1 MGPAFFPTGDGKTRL
16 GAGLAERAGLAEQD
30 WAWLG
35 MVTLDMSFLSWTL
48 VVSGGAEL
56 LPILEPSVESG
67 EQT

>member
-16 GAGLAERAGLAEQD
+16 GAGLAEQD